1 MINRFQEFSV
11 SIASLYR
18 HIQKIERA
26 EMVKYGLKGSTA
38 QYLTALRL
46 HREGLTASQLCEVCD
61 KDKAA
66 ISRVVADLE
75 EKGLVTREGRPEGSA
90 ATNRIY
96 RARLMLTPRGE
107 AIADHVLERATVAVE
122 YAGRRLTEENRRVF
136 YESMAIL
143 AHDLQIISKE
153 GLPED

>member
-11 SIASLYR
+11 SIAALYR

-66 ISRVVADLE
+66 ISRVIAELE
-75 EKGLVTREGRPEGSA
+75 EKGLVTREGRIDGT
-90 ATNRIY
+90 ATNRVY
-96 RARLMLTPRGE
+96 RARLVLTPQGE

-122 YAGRRLTEENRRVF
+122 YAGRRLTDENRRVF